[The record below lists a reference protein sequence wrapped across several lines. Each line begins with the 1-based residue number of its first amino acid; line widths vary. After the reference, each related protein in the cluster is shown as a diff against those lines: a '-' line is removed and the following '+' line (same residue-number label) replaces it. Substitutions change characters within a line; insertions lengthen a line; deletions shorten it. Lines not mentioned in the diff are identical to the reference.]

1 MRDLKPCPFC
11 GGKGGRR
18 MRRWGDLPIIVS
30 HNTRTGIIT
39 VPHRGGV
46 DMVIVG
52 LNKEIP
58 TGETYDMEAIE
69 WIKTV
74 LHFGDVSALQV
85 TVDCLQKELKRW
97 KGEIVYMDHTR

>member
-1 MRDLKPCPFC
+1 
-11 GGKGGRR
+11 
-18 MRRWGDLPIIVS
+18 MRRLGGFPIIVS
-30 HNTRTGIIT
+30 HNTRTGIMT
-39 VPHRGGV
+39 LPHRGGV

-85 TVDCLQKELKRW
+85 TIDCLQKELKRW
-97 KGEIVYMDHTR
+97 KDDIAKIERDAQESIFNTRENR